1 MKAKHVAVIVVAVVL
16 VSVLS
21 FRKVSSPESNA
32 RAGRLAGDD
41 SQPRGDSRRGTKEG
55 ETRTAGRTEMKP
67 PAVRDTGGLSDDP
80 PNSISSFVA
89 AKKAGEK
96 VTAVT
101 PIPGMLPAVGWGN
114 VGRSTPELALQTE
127 LWSEEHQ
134 EVDVAASMITFEQE
148 ARDKLQTLLAGL
160 PDDVRAEYGSPERLA
175 ALLMTGAG
183 DDTPLTGFRILSSQ
197 AQGTSAVALRTEW
210 QYADGQVRQ
219 NDWQFRQDAG
229 GWKRVLPPAFVDK
242 LIRLLMQRAA
252 QPSRK

>member
-1 MKAKHVAVIVVAVVL
+1 MNTKYVALIVVAVVS

-21 FRKVSSPESNA
+21 FRKVSSPESRA
-32 RAGRLAGDD
+32 RAGRLADDD
-41 SQPRGDSRRGTKEG
+41 SQPRGDSRSETKEG
-55 ETRTAGRTEMKP
+55 ETRTAGRTEMKA
-67 PAVRDTGGLSDDP
+67 PAVRDAGGVSDDT
-80 PNSISSFVA
+80 PNSISSSA
-89 AKKAGEK
+89 AVKKAGEK

-101 PIPGMLPAVGWGN
+101 PIPGMLPSVGWGN

-160 PDDVRAEYGSPERLA
+160 PDDVRVEYGSPERLA
-175 ALLMTGAG
+175 AMLMTGAG
-183 DDTPLTGFRILSSQ
+183 DDTPLTGFRILSSE
-197 AQGTSAVALRTEW
+197 AQGTGAVALRTEW
-210 QYADGQVRQ
+210 QYADDQVRQ

-242 LIRLLMQRAA
+242 LIRLLIQRGA
-252 QPSRK
+252 QPPKK